1 MPLTGTLP
9 DAYTDFVFTL
19 EPGIVAVGLAL
30 VVLIGLGLFLFH
42 WIKNC

>member
-19 EPGIVAVGLAL
+19 EHGIVAVGLAL
-30 VVLIGLGLFLFH
+30 AVLTGLVVFLFF
-42 WIKNC
+42 WIKNR